1 MVMAGWSGGPADI
14 YIHTVG
20 GHNEGETVA
29 AGGHIQG

>member
-1 MVMAGWSGGPADI
+1 MEMAGWNGGLVDI
-14 YIHTVG
+14 YIHTAG